1 LTEKVKRYRLG
12 ERQSSL
18 LLNIIIFLNSSVFFF
33 LIQPQ
38 GSITKSSDRQK
49 KKKKLRNGESELQ
62 ICVNLHL
69 DVVATS
75 SSIEP

>member
-33 LIQPQ
+33 NPTTRIDNEIIRSPE
-38 GSITKSSDRQK
+38 